1 MAVQAPP
8 ALLQLARVLPV
19 RPLSALTTRP
29 APLPTGLPPL
39 DALLNG
45 GLPRGV
51 ITVLS
56 GGVSS
61 GVSPLTLH
69 LLAST
74 QQAGQ
79 LAAFLD
85 LPHGFDALAALRAGV
100 RLDDLLLARPTAV
113 SDALGL
119 AYDLLCEG
127 SCGLIVIAA
136 GGAALPDPALRLLSN
151 AAARSS
157 SALVCLTTPEAP
169 VPGAGLSLSIARTG
183 WEIAGG
189 DYYALRA
196 RVTVEAGRGVTA
208 GRSAELRL
216 IIDEKAPCWP
226 AS

>member
-29 APLPTGLPPL
+29 APLPTSLPPL

-45 GLPRGV
+45 GLPRGA

-56 GGVSS
+56 GDVSS
-61 GVSPLTLH
+61 GVSPLALH

-85 LPHGFDALAALRAGV
+85 LPQGFDALAALRAGV
-100 RLDDLLLARPTAV
+100 RLDDLLLARPTTVNA
-113 SDALGL
+113 ALSL

-127 SCGLIVIAA
+127 SCGLLVVAI
-136 GGAALPDPALRLLSN
+136 GGTALPEPALHLLSN
-151 AAARSS
+151 AAVRSP
-157 SALVCLTTPEAP
+157 SALVCLTTPEAS
-169 VPGAGLSLSIARTG
+169 VPGAGLRLSIVRSG

-196 RVTVEAGRGVTA
+196 RVTVEAGRGVIA
-208 GRSAELRL
+208 GRSAELSL